1 MGILIDEPIITKGQS
16 KAEMN
21 LDLVKFDKQQLAQLA
36 IGSFYY
42 CKNISDDNCFMKLLK
57 L

>member
-42 CKNISDDNCFMKLLK
+42 CKNVKSDDNCFMKL
-57 L
+57 